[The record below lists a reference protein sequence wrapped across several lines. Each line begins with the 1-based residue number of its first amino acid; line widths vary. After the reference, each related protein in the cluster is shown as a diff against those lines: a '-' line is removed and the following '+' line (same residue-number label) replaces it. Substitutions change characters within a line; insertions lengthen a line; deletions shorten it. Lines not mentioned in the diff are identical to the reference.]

1 MKINVFGT
9 DDLQMVYMINLYAFK
24 IITYWFV
31 HFYLE

>member
-9 DDLQMVYMINLYAFK
+9 DDLQMVYMINLYTFK

-31 HFYLE
+31 YF